1 MKNKTSNNKLL
12 ISYNLSKRY
21 ESMRIQFNFPE
32 NNNYIS
38 NLAFI
43 RALMIKKSIEDLNI
57 SYKEKE
63 QLKNEILETLKKT

>member
-1 MKNKTSNNKLL
+1 MQ
-12 ISYNLSKRY
+12 
-21 ESMRIQFNFPE
+21 IQFNFPDG
-32 NNNYIS
+32 NDYIS

-63 QLKNEILETLKKT
+63 QLKNKILETLEKTWNSVAQELQSQQKEEKYHED